1 MKKIGH
7 IAARDFLAT
16 VGTRGFIVGLLV
28 VPVSIALVISLSP
41 RLFRPRDFQV
51 QGQVAIVDP
60 TGRVTAELRG
70 TLDPRTIAE
79 RRRAIARQ
87 AMAAVP
93 DEMRQ
98 FGSNSGSDEAIQIAL
113 GGIPN
118 LTLVERSAT
127 ADLQQEKQW
136 LTGELTGEDALRPL
150 ALVVVSPDAVTPE
163 SGRTTYGAYSLYL
176 AAKVGDRVENQIQ
189 QSIREAIVDARARTL
204 GLEPG
209 SIDSMVRVDR
219 VRSVTITKEGEQQTI
234 SAVSRALPFVF
245 VVLLMI
251 GVMMGG
257 QSLLTTTIEEKSNR
271 VIEVLLSAVS
281 PLELMAGKILGQM
294 GVSLAVLGVYVL
306 LGIVLLLSFALVG
319 LLDPWLVFYLVIFF
333 VITYLVMGSLMVA
346 VGSTVNDMHE
356 AQSLV
361 TPIIML
367 MVVPVMFAAPIA
379 QDPTSRFSIVMS
391 FIPPFNTFAMLLRLA
406 STVPP
411 PGWQVWLSIGVGLV
425 SVLAA
430 VWFAAK
436 VFQIGLLMY
445 GKPPNLATLIRWVRA
460 GS

>member
-1 MKKIGH
+1 
-7 IAARDFLAT
+7 
-16 VGTRGFIVGLLV
+16 
-28 VPVSIALVISLSP
+28 
-41 RLFRPRDFQV
+41 
-51 QGQVAIVDP
+51 
-60 TGRVTAELRG
+60 
-70 TLDPRTIAE
+70 
-79 RRRAIARQ
+79 
-87 AMAAVP
+87 
-93 DEMRQ
+93 
-98 FGSNSGSDEAIQIAL
+98 
-113 GGIPN
+113 
-118 LTLVERSAT
+118 
-127 ADLQQEKQW
+127 
-136 LTGELTGEDALRPL
+136 
-150 ALVVVSPDAVTPE
+150 
-163 SGRTTYGAYSLYL
+163 
-176 AAKVGDRVENQIQ
+176 
-189 QSIREAIVDARARTL
+189 
-204 GLEPG
+204 
-209 SIDSMVRVDR
+209 

-234 SAVSRALPFVF
+234 SAVSRALPFAF

-406 STVPP
+406 SSVPP
-411 PGWQVWLSIGVGLV
+411 PWWQVWLSIGVGLV

>member
-1 MKKIGH
+1 
-7 IAARDFLAT
+7 
-16 VGTRGFIVGLLV
+16 
-28 VPVSIALVISLSP
+28 
-41 RLFRPRDFQV
+41 
-51 QGQVAIVDP
+51 
-60 TGRVTAELRG
+60 
-70 TLDPRTIAE
+70 
-79 RRRAIARQ
+79 
-87 AMAAVP
+87 
-93 DEMRQ
+93 
-98 FGSNSGSDEAIQIAL
+98 
-113 GGIPN
+113 
-118 LTLVERSAT
+118 
-127 ADLQQEKQW
+127 
-136 LTGELTGEDALRPL
+136 
-150 ALVVVSPDAVTPE
+150 
-163 SGRTTYGAYSLYL
+163 
-176 AAKVGDRVENQIQ
+176 
-189 QSIREAIVDARARTL
+189 
-204 GLEPG
+204 
-209 SIDSMVRVDR
+209 
-219 VRSVTITKEGEQQTI
+219 VRSVTISKEGERQTI

-306 LGIVLLLSFALVG
+306 LGIVVLLSFALVG

-346 VGSTVNDMHE
+346 VGSAVNDMHE

-367 MVVPVMFAAPIA
+367 TVVPVMFAAPIA

-406 STVPP
+406 SSVPP
-411 PGWQVWLSIGVGLV
+411 PWWQVWLSIGVGLV

-436 VFQIGLLMY
+436 VFQIGMLMY

>member
-1 MKKIGH
+1 
-7 IAARDFLAT
+7 
-16 VGTRGFIVGLLV
+16 
-28 VPVSIALVISLSP
+28 
-41 RLFRPRDFQV
+41 
-51 QGQVAIVDP
+51 
-60 TGRVTAELRG
+60 
-70 TLDPRTIAE
+70 
-79 RRRAIARQ
+79 
-87 AMAAVP
+87 
-93 DEMRQ
+93 
-98 FGSNSGSDEAIQIAL
+98 
-113 GGIPN
+113 
-118 LTLVERSAT
+118 
-127 ADLQQEKQW
+127 
-136 LTGELTGEDALRPL
+136 
-150 ALVVVSPDAVTPE
+150 
-163 SGRTTYGAYSLYL
+163 
-176 AAKVGDRVENQIQ
+176 
-189 QSIREAIVDARARTL
+189 
-204 GLEPG
+204 
-209 SIDSMVRVDR
+209 
-219 VRSVTITKEGEQQTI
+219 
-234 SAVSRALPFVF
+234 VF

-306 LGIVLLLSFALVG
+306 LGIVVLLSFALVG

-346 VGSTVNDMHE
+346 VGSAVNDMHE

-367 MVVPVMFAAPIA
+367 TVVPVMFAAPIA

-406 STVPP
+406 SSVPP
-411 PGWQVWLSIGVGLV
+411 PWWQVWLSIGVGLV

-436 VFQIGLLMY
+436 VFQIGMLMY

>member
-28 VPVSIALVISLSP
+28 VPASIALVISLSP

-60 TGRVTAELRG
+60 TGRVTAELRS

-79 RRRAIARQ
+79 RRLAIARQ

-98 FGSNSGSDEAIQIAL
+98 FGSNAGSDEAIQIAL

-118 LTLVERSAT
+118 ITVVERSPT
-127 ADLQQEKQW
+127 ADLQQEKLW
-136 LTGELTGEDALRPL
+136 LTGEETPRRL
-150 ALVVVSPDAVTPE
+150 ALVVVRPDAVTPE
-163 SGRTTYGAYSLYL
+163 SGRSTYGAYSLYV
-176 AAKVGDRVENQIQ
+176 AAKVPDRVENQIQ
-189 QSIREAIVDARARTL
+189 QSIREAIVNARARTL

-219 VRSVTITKEGEQQTI
+219 VRSVTITKEGEQQTVN
-234 SAVSRALPFVF
+234 AVSRALPFVF

-306 LGIVLLLSFALVG
+306 LGIVVLLSFALVG

-406 STVPP
+406 SSVPP
-411 PGWQVWLSIGVGLV
+411 PWWQVWLSIGVGLV

-445 GKPPNLATLIRWVRA
+445 GKPPDLATLIRWVRA

>member
-16 VGTRGFIVGLLV
+16 VGTRGFIFGLLV
-28 VPVSIALVISLSP
+28 VPASIALVISLSP

-60 TGRVTAELRG
+60 TGRVTAELRS

-87 AMAAVP
+87 ALAAVP

-98 FGSNSGSDEAIQIAL
+98 FGPNAGSDEAIQIAL

-118 LTLVERSAT
+118 LTLVERSPT
-127 ADLQQEKQW
+127 ADLQHEKQW
-136 LTGELTGEDALRPL
+136 LTGEETPRPL
-150 ALVVVSPDAVTPE
+150 ALVVVLPDAVTPG
-163 SGRTTYGAYSLYL
+163 SGRSTYGAYSLYV

-189 QSIREAIVDARARTL
+189 QSVREAIVNARALAL

-219 VRSVTITKEGEQQTI
+219 VRSVTVTKEGEQQTI

-306 LGIVLLLSFALVG
+306 LGIVVLLSFALVG
-319 LLDPWLVFYLVIFF
+319 LLDPWLVLYLVIFF

-346 VGSTVNDMHE
+346 VGSAVNDMHE

-367 MVVPVMFAAPIA
+367 MVIPVMFAAPIA
-379 QDPTSRFSIVMS
+379 QDPTSRFSTVMS

-406 STVPP
+406 SSVPP
-411 PGWQVWLSIGVGLV
+411 PWWQVWLSIGVGLV

>member
-16 VGTRGFIVGLLV
+16 VGTRGFIFGLLV
-28 VPVSIALVISLSP
+28 VPASIALVISLSP

-60 TGRVTAELRG
+60 TGRVTAELRSA
-70 TLDPRTIAE
+70 LDPHTIAE

-87 AMAAVP
+87 ALAAVP

-98 FGSNSGSDEAIQIAL
+98 FGSNAGSDEAIQIAL

-118 LTLVERSAT
+118 ITVVERSPT
-127 ADLQQEKQW
+127 ADLQQEKLW
-136 LTGELTGEDALRPL
+136 LTGEETPRRL
-150 ALVVVSPDAVTPE
+150 ALVVVRPDAVTPE
-163 SGRTTYGAYSLYL
+163 TGRSTYGAYSLYV
-176 AAKVGDRVENQIQ
+176 AAKVADRVENQIQ
-189 QSIREAIVDARARTL
+189 QSIREAIVNARARAL

-219 VRSVTITKEGEQQTI
+219 VRSVTITKEGEQQTVN
-234 SAVSRALPFVF
+234 AVSRALPFVF

-306 LGIVLLLSFALVG
+306 LGIVVLLSFALVG

-346 VGSTVNDMHE
+346 VGSAVNDMHE

-367 MVVPVMFAAPIA
+367 MVIPVMFAAPIA

-406 STVPP
+406 SSVPP
-411 PGWQVWLSIGVGLV
+411 PWWQVWLSIGVGLG
-425 SVLAA
+425 SVFAA

-460 GS
+460 GN

>member
-16 VGTRGFIVGLLV
+16 VGTRGFIFGLLV
-28 VPVSIALVISLSP
+28 VPASIALVISLTP

-60 TGRVTAELRG
+60 TGRVTAELRS
-70 TLDPRTIAE
+70 TFDPRTIAE

-87 AMAAVP
+87 ALAAVP
-93 DEMRQ
+93 DEVRQ
-98 FGSNSGSDEAIQIAL
+98 FGPNAGSDEAIEIAL

-118 LTLVERSAT
+118 LTVVERSPT
-127 ADLQQEKQW
+127 ADLQQQKLW
-136 LTGELTGEDALRPL
+136 LTGEETPPRL
-150 ALVVVSPDAVTPE
+150 ALVVVRPDAVTPE
-163 SGRTTYGAYSLYL
+163 SGRSTYGAYSLYV
-176 AAKVGDRVENQIQ
+176 AAKVADRVENQIQ
-189 QSIREAIVDARARTL
+189 QSIRDAIVNARARAL

-209 SIDSMVRVDR
+209 SIDRMVRVDR
-219 VRSVTITKEGEQQTI
+219 VRSVTITKEGEQQTVN
-234 SAVSRALPFVF
+234 AVSRALPFVF

-306 LGIVLLLSFALVG
+306 LGIVVLLSFALVG
-319 LLDPWLVFYLVIFF
+319 LLDPSLVFYLVIFF

-346 VGSTVNDMHE
+346 VGSAVNDMHE

-367 MVVPVMFAAPIA
+367 MVIPVMFAAPIA

-406 STVPP
+406 SSVPP
-411 PGWQVWLSIGVGLV
+411 PWWQVWLSIGVGLV

>member
-16 VGTRGFIVGLLV
+16 VGTRGFIFGLLV
-28 VPVSIALVISLSP
+28 VPASIALVISLSP

-60 TGRVTAELRG
+60 TGRVTAELRS
-70 TLDPRTIAE
+70 TLAPRTIAE

-98 FGSNSGSDEAIQIAL
+98 FGSNAGSDEAIQIAL

-136 LTGELTGEDALRPL
+136 LTGEEVPRPL

-163 SGRTTYGAYSLYL
+163 SGRATYGAYSLYV

-189 QSIREAIVDARARTL
+189 QSIREAIVNARARTL

-306 LGIVLLLSFALVG
+306 LGIVVLLSFALVG

-346 VGSTVNDMHE
+346 VGSAVNDMHE

-367 MVVPVMFAAPIA
+367 MVIPVMFAAPIA
-379 QDPTSRFSIVMS
+379 QDPTSRFSMVMS
-391 FIPPFNTFAMLLRLA
+391 FMPPFNTFAMLLRLA
-406 STVPP
+406 SSVPP
-411 PGWQVWLSIGVGLV
+411 PWWQVWLSIGVGLV

-445 GKPPNLATLIRWVRA
+445 GKPPNLATLIRWVRV

>member
-16 VGTRGFIVGLLV
+16 VGTRGFIFGLLV
-28 VPVSIALVISLSP
+28 VPASIALVISLSP

-60 TGRVTAELRG
+60 TGRVTAELRSA
-70 TLDPRTIAE
+70 LDPRTIAE

-87 AMAAVP
+87 ALAAVP

-98 FGSNSGSDEAIQIAL
+98 FGSNAGSDEAIQIAL

-118 LTLVERSAT
+118 ITVVERSPT
-127 ADLQQEKQW
+127 ADLQQEKLW
-136 LTGELTGEDALRPL
+136 LTGEETPRRL
-150 ALVVVSPDAVTPE
+150 ALVVVRPDAVTPE
-163 SGRTTYGAYSLYL
+163 TGRSTYGAYSLYV
-176 AAKVGDRVENQIQ
+176 AAKVADRVENQIQ
-189 QSIREAIVDARARTL
+189 QSIREAIVNARARAL

-219 VRSVTITKEGEQQTI
+219 VRSVTITKQGEQQTVN
-234 SAVSRALPFVF
+234 AVSRALPFVF

-306 LGIVLLLSFALVG
+306 LGIVVLLSFALVG

-346 VGSTVNDMHE
+346 VGSAVNDMHE

-367 MVVPVMFAAPIA
+367 MVIPVMFAAPIA

-406 STVPP
+406 SSVPP
-411 PGWQVWLSIGVGLV
+411 PWWQVWLSIGVGLG
-425 SVLAA
+425 SVFAA

-460 GS
+460 GN

>member
-16 VGTRGFIVGLLV
+16 VGTRGFIFGLLV
-28 VPVSIALVISLSP
+28 VPASIALVISLSP

-60 TGRVTAELRG
+60 TGRVTAELRSA
-70 TLDPRTIAE
+70 LDPRTIAE

-87 AMAAVP
+87 ALAAVP

-98 FGSNSGSDEAIQIAL
+98 FGPNAGSDEAIQIAL

-118 LTLVERSAT
+118 LTVVERSPT
-127 ADLQQEKQW
+127 ADLQQEKLW
-136 LTGELTGEDALRPL
+136 LTGEETPRRL
-150 ALVVVSPDAVTPE
+150 ALVVVRADAVTPE
-163 SGRTTYGAYSLYL
+163 SGRSTYGAYSLYV
-176 AAKVGDRVENQIQ
+176 AAKVADRVENQIQ
-189 QSIREAIVDARARTL
+189 QSIREAIVNARARAL

-219 VRSVTITKEGEQQTI
+219 VRSVTITKQGEQQTVN
-234 SAVSRALPFVF
+234 AVSRALPFVF

-306 LGIVLLLSFALVG
+306 LGIVVLLSFALVG

-346 VGSTVNDMHE
+346 VGSAVNDMHE

-367 MVVPVMFAAPIA
+367 MVIPVMFAAPIA

-406 STVPP
+406 SSVPP
-411 PGWQVWLSIGVGLV
+411 PWWQVWLSIGVGLG
-425 SVLAA
+425 SVFAA

-460 GS
+460 GN